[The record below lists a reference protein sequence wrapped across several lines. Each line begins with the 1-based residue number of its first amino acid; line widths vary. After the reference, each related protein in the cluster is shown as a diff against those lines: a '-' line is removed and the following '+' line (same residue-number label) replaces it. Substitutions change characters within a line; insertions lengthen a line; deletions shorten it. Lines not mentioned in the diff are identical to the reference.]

1 VKVGATRTY
10 YDVKLAVAAGADVVV
25 VDGMQGGTAAT
36 QEVFIEHVG
45 IPTLAAIPQAV
56 QALQEL
62 GLHRH
67 GVQLIVS
74 GGIRT
79 GADVAKA
86 MALGADAVAIGTA
99 ALIALGDNSPEYAA
113 EYETIGSAAGY
124 YDDFQDGRDPAGI
137 TTQDPALAARLDPV
151 RPAARELPAGADHGG
166 ADDRPGLRQV
176 PRAPP
181 RARGPRRADDRGRR
195 DGPRALWRA
204 PTGYRGTLS
213 IQGST
218 PIGELDHRV
227 GAGMP
232 EVVIVG
238 GGLEGC
244 ATAWA
249 LAERGVTDVVIVE
262 RDTVGSGGTGKSSG
276 VVRCHYGV
284 PSLAAMATR
293 ALDVLENAEEIL
305 GVDIGFH
312 QTGYVV
318 GVGPQNVDALAA
330 SLADQRAVG
339 VETEDIDVSEVAKL
353 WPVADL
359 EPFAAFAWEPRGGY
373 GDAYRTAQAFA
384 AAARRAGAHLRLGT
398 TVTEILV
405 AGDRATGVGLAD
417 GTRIDADHVV
427 LAAGPWS
434 VPLLAARGIDLP
446 ITVHREQIV
455 LVDPGRDLGPVPVF
469 SDLVS
474 LQYVRPESGGEILFG
489 NSDLAELEPADP
501 DRYSNRA
508 GEAFLDMAVEKVG
521 TRFPGLEDAAIAST
535 YAGCYDVTPDF
546 NPAISGTPVEGLVV
560 AAGFSGH
567 GFKISPSVGRLVAD
581 LVVDGTSSVP
591 DIPESD
597 FRLSRFAEG
606 ELLRSP
612 HPYVGAG
619 QMR

>member
-1 VKVGATRTY
+1 
-10 YDVKLAVAAGADVVV
+10 
-25 VDGMQGGTAAT
+25 M
-36 QEVFIEHVG
+36 
-45 IPTLAAIPQAV
+45 
-56 QALQEL
+56 
-62 GLHRH
+62 
-67 GVQLIVS
+67 
-74 GGIRT
+74 
-79 GADVAKA
+79 
-86 MALGADAVAIGTA
+86 
-99 ALIALGDNSPEYAA
+99 
-113 EYETIGSAAGY
+113 
-124 YDDFQDGRDPAGI
+124 
-137 TTQDPALAARLDPV
+137 
-151 RPAARELPAGADHGG
+151 
-166 ADDRPGLRQV
+166 
-176 PRAPP
+176 
-181 RARGPRRADDRGRR
+181 
-195 DGPRALWRA
+195 
-204 PTGYRGTLS
+204 
-213 IQGST
+213 
-218 PIGELDHRV
+218 
-227 GAGMP
+227 
-232 EVVIVG
+232 
-238 GGLEGC
+238 
-244 ATAWA
+244 
-249 LAERGVTDVVIVE
+249 
-262 RDTVGSGGTGKSSG
+262 
-276 VVRCHYGV
+276 
-284 PSLAAMATR
+284 
-293 ALDVLENAEEIL
+293 
-305 GVDIGFH
+305 DIGFH

-339 VETEDIDVSEVAKL
+339 VTTEDIDAAEVAKL

-359 EPFAAFAWEPRGGY
+359 EPFAAFAWEGRGGY

-384 AAARRAGAHLRLGT
+384 AAARRAGVRLRQGT

-405 AGDRATGVGLAD
+405 AGDRVTGVGLAD

-434 VPLLAARGIDLP
+434 VPLLAAHGIDLP

-455 LVDPGRDLGPVPVF
+455 LVDPGQDLGPVPVF

-508 GEAFLDMAVEKVG
+508 SEAFLDIAVEKVG
-521 TRFPGLEDAAIAST
+521 TRFPGLGNAAIAST

-546 NPAISGTPVEGLVV
+546 NPAISRTPVDGLVV

-591 DIPESD
+591 DIPETD

-606 ELLRSP
+606 DLLRSP